1 MDLKTTLYA
10 VDDRIAT
17 ITLNR
22 PHRGNAWTGR
32 MHTEYRHLLDQ
43 AEKDP
48 DVSRIHSVRDKG
60 RSSVRVRT
68 VPSIHFQRTPGY
80 VTRTNQSC
88 APFSKVVHRQIT
100 TYYCTVVYE

>member
-48 DVSRIHSVRDKG
+48 DVRAILVTGSGDRFCVRSLLRKNGIDAITG
-60 RSSVRVRT
+60 SASLALPLSLRSLIVILVLS
-68 VPSIHFQRTPGY
+68 
-80 VTRTNQSC
+80 
-88 APFSKVVHRQIT
+88 
-100 TYYCTVVYE
+100 